1 MQQLVRD
8 QDVLQERM
16 DKLERQMRY
25 IMLRLPVGIT
35 NPGRNKHTLRQPV
48 ALETLDDLMPLC
60 YLRKPGCCSDP
71 MYNPD
76 RPVLACT
83 FQAPF

>member
-1 MQQLVRD
+1 MESPEPYGLATRTDIERQLSGQLYLLEICMQQLVRD

-48 ALETLDDLMPLC
+48 ALETLDD
-60 YLRKPGCCSDP
+60 
-71 MYNPD
+71 
-76 RPVLACT
+76 
-83 FQAPF
+83 